1 LVNSKNRGVYCP
13 FDGKWLVGTT
23 ESVVP
28 TLKPLRAT
36 QRVLAIP
43 ISMGSV
49 VPLVA
54 SLFTS
59 SVIFISAIKPLP
71 ANLIIRSNSKHMKK
85 YMILLAIV
93 CIAAM
98 GQAQTQAQPAAAKK
112 EMKTPDERAMQHTKK
127 MTERYQL
134 DQSQSERLLQ
144 VNREHAQN
152 NASFKKEEEASK
164 EERKARREQRKALHQ
179 KYLEQV
185 KSIMTAEQFAAFE
198 KDVNDRKAKRA
209 EARKA
214 KKASKG

>member
-1 LVNSKNRGVYCP
+1 
-13 FDGKWLVGTT
+13 
-23 ESVVP
+23 
-28 TLKPLRAT
+28 
-36 QRVLAIP
+36 
-43 ISMGSV
+43 MGSIV
-49 VPLVA
+49 LLVA
-54 SLFTS
+54 PLFTS

-71 ANLIIRSNSKHMKK
+71 ADLIIRSNSKHMKK

-134 DQSQSERLLQ
+134 NPSQSERLLQ